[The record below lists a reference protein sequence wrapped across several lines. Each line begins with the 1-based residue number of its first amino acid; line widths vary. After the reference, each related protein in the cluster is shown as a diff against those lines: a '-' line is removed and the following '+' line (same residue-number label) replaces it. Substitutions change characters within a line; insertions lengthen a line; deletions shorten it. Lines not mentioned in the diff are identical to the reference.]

1 MGVQK
6 KSLPKRTHSRR
17 GVVCYTFTM
26 SEDPTNDFEDESD
39 DSAEANRVKIERG
52 RQVAEIVALAR
63 ELSERRE
70 VFAFPG
76 LDPAAYAAMKAT
88 EQEYPG
94 YGTPVDKII
103 ARMQSEGIKVVFGK
117 RNQIVTGEDIEGSN
131 VHIMPA
137 QSTDIVNESILP
149 RQLKIIDGLNPR
161 LRKLID
167 LAVEWKQMVD

>member
-52 RQVAEIVALAR
+52 RQVAEIVTLAR

-103 ARMQSEGIKVVFGK
+103 ARMQSEGIKVVFG
-117 RNQIVTGEDIEGSN
+117 
-131 VHIMPA
+131 
-137 QSTDIVNESILP
+137 
-149 RQLKIIDGLNPR
+149 
-161 LRKLID
+161 
-167 LAVEWKQMVD
+167 